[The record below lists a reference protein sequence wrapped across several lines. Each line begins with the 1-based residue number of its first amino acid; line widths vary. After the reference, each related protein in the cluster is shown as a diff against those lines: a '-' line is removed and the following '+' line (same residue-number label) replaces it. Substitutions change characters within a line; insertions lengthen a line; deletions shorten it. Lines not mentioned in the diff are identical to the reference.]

1 MVKKTTNKE
10 LKKMKKAE
18 LIEYI
23 RILEGKLNAGR
34 KEKFTEKQIEKI
46 IEARNEGKSM
56 REVAKDFDCS
66 VGLVHK
72 IINNDKEEGK

>member
-1 MVKKTTNKE
+1 MVKKPTHKE
-10 LKKMKKAE
+10 LEKMKKAE

-23 RILEGKLNAGR
+23 HILESRLNAGR
-34 KEKFTEKQIEKI
+34 KEKFTQEQVNKI